1 MNVSRRC
8 STLPTSLFVV
18 EARAGVVQSETR
30 HTLAGP
36 SPARRVQDLA
46 DLDVD
51 TLVCGAIS
59 RDVESMVAAHG
70 IRVMAFLAGDLAEI
84 VAAWAAGRLSSA
96 RYAMPGCCGRGRGRG
111 AGGGRHRGRTR
122 TDS

>member
-1 MNVSRRC
+1 M
-8 STLPTSLFVV
+8 

-36 SPARRVQDLA
+36 SPGRRVQDLA

-51 TLVCGAIS
+51 TLVAGAIS
-59 RDVESMVAAHG
+59 RDVKFMVAAHG

-84 VAAWAAGRLSSA
+84 VAAWAAGQL
-96 RYAMPGCCGRGRGRG
+96 YPPPVMPCRAAADAAGDEEQAEVAIAVGRGLIRK
-111 AGGGRHRGRTR
+111 
-122 TDS
+122 